1 MNYYDAREM
10 SDAQGKSSGLFHYT
24 AQNDDR
30 IFPVG
35 YCAQGCVGHATPD
48 EAREHYRI
56 YLLDSAKYDGMLQ
69 GEQRQCE
76 VCGLWIQTYAHIPLN
91 MEAHFLCNEHLN
103 RETLDTVMH
112 RVKQII
118 SS

>member
-10 SDAQGKSSGLFHYT
+10 SDRQGDPRGLWHYT

-35 YCAQGCVGHATPD
+35 YCAQGCAGHATPE

-56 YLLDSAKYDGMLQ
+56 YLLDNAQYDHTMHQ
-69 GEQRQCE
+69 EQRKCE
-76 VCGLWIQTYAHIPLN
+76 VCGSWTQGYASIPLN
-91 MEAHFLCNEHLN
+91 MEQHILCNEHRN
-103 RETLDTVMH
+103 RETLDRVMH
-112 RVKQII
+112 RVAQII